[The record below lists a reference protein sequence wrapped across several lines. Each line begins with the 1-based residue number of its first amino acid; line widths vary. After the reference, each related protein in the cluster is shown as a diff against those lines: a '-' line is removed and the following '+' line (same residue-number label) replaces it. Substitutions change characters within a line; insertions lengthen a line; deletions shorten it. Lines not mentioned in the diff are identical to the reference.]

1 MATESTIVA
10 AIGLGRMGGAIARNI
25 CSAGFEVRVFNRTR
39 AKAEPFAALGATV
52 AASPAEASR
61 DADVVITNL
70 LDDVS
75 VLDCLTREDGL
86 LAGMKPGAVHVGTT
100 TVSPGLA
107 TEAARLHAEAGSRYV
122 AGPIVGR
129 PPQAK
134 TGELMTVVAGEADA
148 IEAARPV
155 LEAYTSSIM
164 SVGEAHAT
172 ANSIKL
178 AINYFSISLVELM
191 GELYAFAEKSGI
203 GVDRMRDLVQWLL
216 KHPAFV
222 SYSENIAARRFEP
235 AGFSLRA
242 GHKDVQLMLQ
252 AAVDVRAPLK
262 YGSLIRDKLITA
274 LARGMDELDWSS
286 IYEITRAEAGLE

>member
-1 MATESTIVA
+1 MAAENAIVA

-25 CSAGFEVRVFNRTR
+25 CRAGFEVRVFNRTP
-39 AKAEPFAALGATV
+39 AKAEPFVALGATA
-52 AASPAEASR
+52 AASPAEAAC
-61 DADVVITNL
+61 DADVVVTNL
-70 LDDVS
+70 LDDAS
-75 VLDCLTREDGL
+75 VLEYLTREDGV
-86 LAGMKPGAVHVGTT
+86 LAGMKAGAVHVGTT
-100 TVSPGLA
+100 TVSPGFA
-107 TEAARLHAEAGSRYV
+107 TEAARLHAEAGSHYV
-122 AGPIVGR
+122 AGPVVGR
-129 PPQAK
+129 PEQAEA
-134 TGELMTVVAGEADA
+134 GELLTVVAGEEEA

-164 SVGEAHAT
+164 SVGETHAD
-172 ANSIKL
+172 ANSVKL

-203 GVDRMRDLVQWLL
+203 GVERMRDLVQWLL

-242 GHKDVQLMLQ
+242 GHKDVQLMLE
-252 AAVDVRAPLK
+252 ASVDVRAPLK

-274 LARGMDELDWSS
+274 LARGMDELDWSA
-286 IYEITRAEAGLE
+286 IYEITRSEAGLE

>member
-1 MATESTIVA
+1 MTSERTIVA
-10 AIGLGRMGGAIARNI
+10 AVGLGRMGGAIARNI
-25 CSAGFEVRVFNRTR
+25 CGAGFEVQVFNRTP
-39 AKAEPFAALGATV
+39 AKAEPLLALGATL
-52 AASPAEASR
+52 AASPAEAAS
-61 DADVVITNL
+61 DADVVVTNL
-70 LDDVS
+70 LDDAS

-122 AGPIVGR
+122 AGPVAGR
-129 PPQAK
+129 PEQAR
-134 TGELMTVVAGEADA
+134 TGELLTVVAGEADA

-164 SVGEAHAT
+164 SVGETHAT
-172 ANSIKL
+172 ANSVKL
-178 AINYFSISLVELM
+178 AINYFSISVVELM
-191 GELYAFAEKSGI
+191 GQLYAFAEKSGI
-203 GVDRMRDLVQWLL
+203 GIERMRDLVQWLL
-216 KHPAFV
+216 EHPAFV

-242 GHKDVQLMLQ
+242 GHKDVRLMLE
-252 AAVDVRAPLK
+252 ASVDVRAPLK
-262 YGSLIRDKLITA
+262 YGSLIQDKLITA

-286 IYEITRAEAGLE
+286 IYEITRSEAGLE